1 MVHFPPPPCKRTVE
15 GKGRG
20 LVFLI
25 LEWYV
30 NGSVL
35 WERVFFFFFFAFL
48 FLNDVALPD
57 LAADLSFVL
66 NVDDKGTGG
75 KRVEVDDLD
84 L

>member
-1 MVHFPPPPCKRTVE
+1 M
-15 GKGRG
+15 GKGA
-20 LVFLI
+20 
-25 LEWYV
+25 
-30 NGSVL
+30 
-35 WERVFFFFFFAFL
+35 FFFFFAFL

>member
-1 MVHFPPPPCKRTVE
+1 MSTGVFC
-15 GKGRG
+15 GKGG
-20 LVFLI
+20 
-25 LEWYV
+25 
-30 NGSVL
+30 
-35 WERVFFFFFFAFL
+35 FFFFFFAFL

>member
-1 MVHFPPPPCKRTVE
+1 MSTGVFC
-15 GKGRG
+15 GKGG
-20 LVFLI
+20 
-25 LEWYV
+25 
-30 NGSVL
+30 
-35 WERVFFFFFFAFL
+35 FFFFFFGLLL
-48 FLNDVALPD
+48 FNVVALPD